1 MDIDYNLYGTYSPW
15 YYKINGQLVKKK
27 KPCLPDQYVHVHK
40 WQGAYRVYDVTVEHF
55 VIKKNREFV
64 NLPWSEFRCLKG
76 QGTSIDARL
85 KKSAKSIERLSEQL
99 IAEIKKSKSIVHIG
113 LPPRED

>member
-1 MDIDYNLYGTYSPW
+1 MDNRTYSPW

-27 KPCLPDQYVHVHK
+27 KPCLPDQYVHVNK
-40 WQGAYRVYDVTVEHF
+40 WDGAYRVYDVTVDHF

-76 QGTSIDARL
+76 EGDSEEAVVKRKIKALLTNNGIILRANNMQNELL
-85 KKSAKSIERLSEQL
+85 KDL
-99 IAEIKKSKSIVHIG
+99 IKRTRK
-113 LPPRED
+113 